1 MNDQMIEGFKLSP
14 QQRRVLA
21 LQAGE
26 HDVRR
31 SQCAVRIEGPLDVDA
46 LRAAIDRVAQRHEIL
61 RTSFP
66 KIAGMAW
73 PLQSVRET
81 ATVHHVAPE
90 ILGGS
95 IADVVADRFHNLSSV
110 AVDLHHG
117 PMLHAGIARLAGPT
131 HLLTISLPSL
141 CADVLGLSTLVAEI
155 AREYDGVDAEE
166 DPMQYV
172 VASEWLNDILES
184 EEAEAGRSYWRAQSF
199 MADDASLPFERN
211 ATSSRRESI
220 SIELDATLAAKLA
233 RAGEVKNVLF
243 TAWQVLL
250 WKMTGETHMLFGY
263 VSEGRPDEELRNC
276 IGHFERTL
284 PVQSALDAN
293 ASFAS
298 TMAKVETAV
307 VESTEW
313 QECFEWSDVFASR
326 RNCPFGFSHME
337 LPASYGTSVTFR
349 IDHFAVAAEES
360 KLTLASVQRGERV
373 ELTFSF
379 DAERVPAAEARR
391 ALDRFLVLLA
401 SVAADSRAAI
411 GTLEIMSAAEREQ
424 VLTGFNRTAVAFEA
438 DDRLHRLFE
447 QQAALTPHATAVI
460 FGESLLTYAQLD
472 AKANQLAS
480 RLVATGVANG
490 SPVGIYMERSS
501 ELVVAIF
508 GILKAGGA
516 YLPLDAEY
524 PQDRLAYMLEN
535 AKVAAVVT
543 QPHLVDMLAAMPA
556 ESTAPVVV
564 LDPACTSIANEATTA
579 PNVEVDSEQAAY
591 VLYTSGSTGRPK
603 GVVVPH
609 RAICNHMLWMQSEF
623 PMNASDAVLQKTP
636 FSFDASVWEFYAP
649 LLAGGR
655 LVVAQ
660 PGGHRDAAYLAETIR
675 NEHVT
680 VLQCV
685 PTQLRMLLDDES
697 FVRCTSLRR
706 VFCGGEALT
715 GDVTTRFHATLQ
727 ADLVNLYGPTEATI
741 DATSWTCTRGDAR
754 THMPIGRPV
763 ANTQVYV
770 VDRALRPVPAGIA
783 GELLIG
789 GTGLAL
795 GYLHNEELTAEKFVP
810 NTIGGS
816 SARLYRT
823 GDLVCMTDAGVLEFL
838 GRIDHQIKLRGF
850 RIELGEIEATLVRQ
864 DGVKEAV
871 VIAREDT
878 PGDKRLVAYFIARPD
893 ATPQTSELKNA
904 LRTSLPEYMV
914 PAAIVKV
921 DSFPLLPNGKI
932 DTRSLPMPD
941 YSRAEMADAFV
952 APRNDI
958 EKGVAAIWSEVL
970 GIEKIGVYDSFFEL
984 GGHSL
989 IATQLISRIRVM
1001 FDVELP
1007 LRKLFESP
1015 TVEDLALA
1023 VAAAR
1028 GPISVEVDDLLA
1040 ELEGLTEDQVRELL
1054 GAELVG
1060 A

>member
-1 MNDQMIEGFKLSP
+1 VNDQMIEGFKLSP
-14 QQRRVLA
+14 QQRRICA
-21 LQAGE
+21 LQNGD
-26 HDVRR
+26 DVRR
-31 SQCAVRIEGPLDVDA
+31 SQCAVRIDGTLDVAA
-46 LRAAIDRVAQRHEIL
+46 LQAAIDRVAQRHEIL
-61 RTSFP
+61 RTSFA
-66 KIAGMAW
+66 KIAGMTW

-81 ATVHHVAPE
+81 ASVFHAAPE

-95 IADVVADRFHNLSSV
+95 VADVMADRLHNLSAVS
-110 AVDLHHG
+110 VDLHDG

-131 HLLTISLPSL
+131 HVLTLSVPSL

-155 AREYDGVDAEE
+155 AREYDGVAPDEQMDE
-166 DPMQYV
+166 PMQYV
-172 VASEWLNDILES
+172 VASEWLNDILDS
-184 EEAEAGRSYWRAQSF
+184 EEAEAGRSWWRAKSF

-211 ATSSRRESI
+211 ATSFRRESI
-220 SIELDATLAAKLA
+220 SVGLDAALAAKLA
-233 RAGEVKNVLF
+233 RVGDVKHVLF

-250 WKMTGETHMLFGY
+250 WKMTGETHLLFGY
-263 VSEGRPDEELRNC
+263 VSEGRPDDELRNC
-276 IGHFERTL
+276 VGHFERTI
-284 PVQSALDAN
+284 PVQSELDAN
-293 ASFAS
+293 ATFAS
-298 TMAKVETAV
+298 MMAKVEASVT
-307 VESTEW
+307 ESIEW

-326 RNCPFGFSHME
+326 RNCAFGFSHME
-337 LPASYGTSVTFR
+337 VPASYGTSVTFS
-349 IDHFAVAAEES
+349 IDRFDVASEEA
-360 KLTLASVQRGERV
+360 KLMLASVQRGETI

-379 DAERVPAAEARR
+379 DAERVPAAE
-391 ALDRFLVLLA
+391 V
-401 SVAADSRAAI
+401 SRAAERFTVLLNSIAANAHTAI
-411 GTLEIMSAAEREQ
+411 GALDIMSAGEREQ
-424 VLTGFNRTAVAFEA
+424 VLTGFNRTAVSFEA
-438 DDRLHRLFE
+438 DNRLHRLFE
-447 QQAALTPHATAVI
+447 QQAALTPHATAVV
-460 FGESLLTYAQLD
+460 FGESMLTYSELD
-472 AKANQLAS
+472 AKANQLAN
-480 RLVATGVANG
+480 RLVAAGAGNG
-490 SPVGIYMERSS
+490 SPIGIYMERSI

-535 AKVAAVVT
+535 AQVAAVVT
-543 QPHLVDMLAAMPA
+543 QPHLGEMLATT
-556 ESTAPVVV
+556 SAPVIV
-564 LDPACTSIANEATTA
+564 LDAACTTIANEAKTA
-579 PNVEVDSEQAAY
+579 PAVEVDPEQAAY
-591 VLYTSGSTGRPK
+591 ILYTSGSTGRPK
-603 GVVVPH
+603 GVVIPH
-609 RAICNHMLWMQSEF
+609 RAICNHMLWMQSAF
-623 PMNASDAVLQKTP
+623 PMTASDAVLQKTP

-655 LVVAQ
+655 LVIAQ

-715 GDVTTRFHATLQ
+715 GDVTTHFHATLK

-741 DATSWTCTRGDAR
+741 DATYWTCARGDAR

-770 VDRALRPVPAGIA
+770 VDAALRPVPAGIA

-795 GYLHNEELTAEKFVP
+795 GYLHNEEMTGEKFIP
-810 NTIGGS
+810 NTIGNG

-823 GDLVCMTDAGVLEFL
+823 GDLVRMTDAGVLEFL

-850 RIELGEIEATLVRQ
+850 RIELGEIEATLMRQ

-871 VIAREDT
+871 VVAREDN

-893 ATPQTSELKNA
+893 ANPSTADLKNA
-904 LRTSLPEYMV
+904 LKTSLPEYMV
-914 PAAIVKV
+914 PAAIVKL
-921 DSFPLLPNGKI
+921 DAFPLLPNGKI
-932 DTRSLPMPD
+932 DNRSLPIPD
-941 YSRAEMADAFV
+941 YSRAELADTFV

-1028 GPISVEVDDLLA
+1028 GPVSVEVDDLLA
-1040 ELEGLTEDQVRELL
+1040 ELEGLSEDQVRELL
-1054 GAELVG
+1054 GEELVT

>member
-1 MNDQMIEGFKLSP
+1 MNNEMIEGFKLSP
-14 QQRRVLA
+14 QQRRVSA
-21 LQAGE
+21 LQHGE
-26 HDVRR
+26 TVQR
-31 SQCAVRIEGPLDVDA
+31 SQCAVRIDGALDVQA
-46 LRAAIDRVAQRHEIL
+46 LQAAIDRVAQRHEIL

-66 KIAGMAW
+66 RIAGMTW

-81 ATVHHVAPE
+81 ATVHHAAPE
-90 ILGGS
+90 ILDGS
-95 IADVVADRFHNLSSV
+95 VADVVADRLHHLSSV
-110 AVDLHHG
+110 AIDLHAG
-117 PMLHAGIARLAGPT
+117 PMLHAGIARLADPV
-131 HLLTISLPSL
+131 HVLTISVPSL
-141 CADVLGLSTLVAEI
+141 CADVLGLATLVGEI
-155 AREYDGVDAEE
+155 AREYDGVAATD

-172 VASEWLNDILES
+172 VASDWLNDILAS
-184 EEAEAGRSYWRAQSF
+184 EEAEAGRSFWRARSF
-199 MADDASLPFERN
+199 MADDAPLPFERN
-211 ATSSRRESI
+211 AVSFRRESI
-220 SIELDATLAAKLA
+220 SVPLDAELAAKLA
-233 RAGEVKNVLF
+233 RAGEMKNVLF

-284 PVQSALDAN
+284 PVQSELDPR
-293 ASFAS
+293 ASFGSA
-298 TMAKVETAV
+298 MARVDAAV

-313 QECFEWSDVFASR
+313 QECFEWSDVFATR
-326 RNCPFGFSHME
+326 RNCPFGFSHIE

-349 IDHFAVAAEES
+349 IEHFDVAFEES
-360 KLTLASVQRGERV
+360 KLMLASMQRGDEI
-373 ELTFSF
+373 ELTFSY
-379 DAERVPAAEARR
+379 DAERVSAAEVRR
-391 ALDRFLVLLA
+391 AIDRFHVLLA
-401 SVAADSRAAI
+401 GIAANADAAI

-424 VLTGFNRTAVAFEA
+424 VLVGFNRTAVAFEA

-447 QQAALTPHATAVI
+447 QQVALTPHATAVL

-472 AKANQLAS
+472 AKANQLAN
-480 RLVATGVANG
+480 RLVASGVTNG
-490 SPVGIYMERSS
+490 APVGIYMERSL

-535 AKVAAVVT
+535 ARVAAVVT
-543 QPHLVDMLAAMPA
+543 QPHLGDMLAGM
-556 ESTAPVVV
+556 SAPVVV
-564 LDPACTSIANEATTA
+564 LDAACSSIANEAMTA
-579 PNVEVDSEQAAY
+579 PNVEVDPEQAAY

-603 GVVVPH
+603 GVVIPH
-609 RAICNHMLWMQSEF
+609 RAICNHMLWMQSAF
-623 PMNASDAVLQKTP
+623 PLHASDAVLQKTP

-685 PTQLRMLLDDES
+685 PTQLRMLLDDQS
-697 FVRCTSLRR
+697 FARCTSLRR

-715 GDVTTRFHATLQ
+715 GDVTTRFHATML

-741 DATSWTCTRGDAR
+741 DATSWTCTRGDSA

-770 VDRALRPVPAGIA
+770 VDGALRPVPAGIA

-789 GTGLAL
+789 GSGLAL
-795 GYLHNEELTAEKFVP
+795 GYLHNEELTNEKFVAD
-810 NTIGGS
+810 TIGG
-816 SARLYRT
+816 AGGRLYRT
-823 GDLVCMTDAGVLEFL
+823 GDLVRMTDAGVLEFL

-850 RIELGEIEATLVRQ
+850 RIELGEIEATLLRQ

-871 VIAREDT
+871 VIAREDN

-893 ATPQTSELKNA
+893 AMPQTSDLKNA

-914 PAAIVKV
+914 PVAIVKL
-921 DSFPLLPNGKI
+921 DAFPLLPNGKI
-932 DTRSLPMPD
+932 DTRSLPVPD
-941 YSRAEMADAFV
+941 YSRAERADAFV

-958 EKGVAAIWSEVL
+958 EKGVAAIWAEVL

-1023 VAAAR
+1023 VQAAR
-1028 GPISVEVDDLLA
+1028 APIAGDVDDLLA
-1040 ELEGLTEDQVRELL
+1040 ELEGLSEDQVRELL
-1054 GAELVG
+1054 GEDLRA
-1060 A
+1060 

>member
-1 MNDQMIEGFKLSP
+1 MTDHIEGFKLSP
-14 QQRRVLA
+14 QQRRIVT
-21 LQAGE
+21 LQNG
-26 HDVRR
+26 DVRR
-31 SQCAVRIEGPLDVDA
+31 SQCAVRIDGTLNVEA
-46 LRAAIDRVAQRHEIL
+46 LQAAIDRVAQRHEIL
-61 RTSFP
+61 RTAFP
-66 KIAGMAW
+66 RIAGMSW

-81 ATVHHVAPE
+81 ASVYHAAPE

-95 IADVVADRFHNLSSV
+95 VADVVADRFHNLSAV
-110 AVDLHHG
+110 AVDLHGG
-117 PMLHAGIARLAGPT
+117 PMLHVGIARLAGPT
-131 HLLTISLPSL
+131 HVMTVSLPSL
-141 CADVLGLSTLVAEI
+141 CADALGLSTLVGEI
-155 AREYDGVDAEE
+155 AREYDGIAAEDE
-166 DPMQYV
+166 PMQYV
-172 VASEWLNDILES
+172 VASEWLNEILDS
-184 EEAEAGRSYWRAQSF
+184 EEAEAGRSWWRGKTF
-199 MADDASLPFERN
+199 MSDDAPLPFERN
-211 ATSSRRESI
+211 AAAFRRESI
-220 SIELDATLAAKLA
+220 SVDLDATLAAKLSKV
-233 RAGEVKNVLF
+233 GEMKNVLF

-284 PVQSALDAN
+284 PVQSELDAN
-293 ASFAS
+293 ASFT
-298 TMAKVETAV
+298 TMMSRVDAAV

-337 LPASYGTSVTFR
+337 LPASYGTSATFR
-349 IDHFAVAAEES
+349 IDRFDVALEES
-360 KLTLASVQRGERV
+360 KMMLSSVQRGEQV

-379 DAERVPAAEARR
+379 DAERVPAAEVRR
-391 ALDRFLVLLA
+391 TIERFHVLLG
-401 SVAADSRAAI
+401 SIAADAKCKVGA
-411 GTLEIMSAAEREQ
+411 LEIMSAAEREQ
-424 VLTGFNRTAVAFEA
+424 VLVGFNGTDVKFEA

-447 QQAALTPHATAVI
+447 QQAAITPHAAAVV
-460 FGESLLTYAQLD
+460 FGDSMLTYAQLD
-472 AKANQLAS
+472 AKANQLAN
-480 RLVATGVANG
+480 RLVASGAGNG
-490 SPVGIYMERSS
+490 SPVGIYMERSI

-524 PQDRLAYMLEN
+524 PQDRLEYMLEN
-535 AKVAAVVT
+535 ARVAAVVT
-543 QPHLVDMLAAMPA
+543 QPHLGDMLANM
-556 ESTAPVVV
+556 SAPVIV
-564 LDPACTSIANEATTA
+564 LDAALTSIADEATTA
-579 PNVEVDSEQAAY
+579 PDVEVDSEQAAY

-603 GVVVPH
+603 GVVIPH
-609 RAICNHMLWMQSEF
+609 RAICNHMLWMQSQF
-623 PMNASDAVLQKTP
+623 PMNTSDAVLQKTP

-660 PGGHRDAAYLAETIR
+660 PGGHRDAAYLADAIR
-675 NEHVT
+675 THHVT

-685 PTQLRMLLDDES
+685 PTQLRMLLDDET
-697 FVRCTSLRR
+697 FARCTSLRR

-715 GDVTTRFHATLQ
+715 GDVTSRFHSTML

-770 VDRALRPVPAGIA
+770 VDSALRPVPVGIA

-795 GYLHNEELTAEKFVP
+795 GYLHNEEMTADKFVP
-810 NTIGGS
+810 NTIGNG

-823 GDLVCMTDAGVLEFL
+823 GDLVRMTDAGVLEFL

-850 RIELGEIEATLVRQ
+850 RIELGEIEAVLVRQ

-871 VIAREDT
+871 VIAREDN
-878 PGDKRLVAYFIARPD
+878 PGDKRLVAYFVARPD
-893 ATPQTSELKNA
+893 ANPVMGDLKTA
-904 LRTSLPEYMV
+904 LKATLPEYMV
-914 PAAIVKV
+914 PSAMVKL
-921 DSFPLLPNGKI
+921 DAFPLLPNGKI
-932 DTRSLPMPD
+932 DVRSLPMPD
-941 YSRAEMADAFV
+941 YSRAELADTFV
-952 APRNDI
+952 APRTDV
-958 EKGVAAIWSEVL
+958 EKGVASIWSEVL

-1023 VAAAR
+1023 VEAAR
-1028 GPISVEVDDLLA
+1028 APISGEVDDLLA
-1040 ELEGLTEDQVRELL
+1040 ELEGLSEDQVRELL
-1054 GAELVG
+1054 GEELVV

>member
-1 MNDQMIEGFKLSP
+1 MIEGFKLSP
-14 QQRRVLA
+14 QQRRVCA
-21 LQAGE
+21 LQHGE
-26 HDVRR
+26 TVQR
-31 SQCAVRIEGPLDVDA
+31 SQCAVRIDGALDVKA
-46 LRAAIDRVAQRHEIL
+46 LQSAIDRVAQRHEIL

-66 KIAGMAW
+66 KIAGMSW
-73 PLQSVRET
+73 PLQSVRDT
-81 ATVHHVAPE
+81 AVVHHASPE
-90 ILGGS
+90 VLGGS
-95 IADVVADRFHNLSSV
+95 LADAVADRFHSLSSV
-110 AVDLHHG
+110 AVDLHDG

-141 CADVLGLSTLVAEI
+141 CADVLGLATLVSEI
-155 AREYDGVDAEE
+155 AREYDGVAASD

-172 VASEWLNDILES
+172 VASDWLNDILVS
-184 EEAEAGRSYWRAQSF
+184 EEAEAGRSYWRAKNF
-199 MADDASLPFERN
+199 MADDPALPFERN
-211 ATSSRRESI
+211 AVSFRRENTSM
-220 SIELDATLAAKLA
+220 ELDASLVAKLA
-233 RAGEVKNVLF
+233 RAGEMKNVLF

-263 VSEGRPDEELRNC
+263 VSEGRPDEDLRNC

-284 PVQSALDAN
+284 PVQSEVDA
-293 ASFAS
+293 AAPFAS
-298 TMAKVETAV
+298 MMTRVDAAV
-307 VESTEW
+307 VEPTEW
-313 QECFEWSDVFASR
+313 QECFEWSDVFATR
-326 RNCPFGFSHME
+326 RNCPFGFSHIE
-337 LPASYGTSVTFR
+337 LPDGYGTAVTFR
-349 IDHFAVAAEES
+349 IEQFDVAFEES
-360 KLTLASVQRGERV
+360 KLMLACVQRGEQV
-373 ELTFSF
+373 ELTFSY
-379 DAERVPAAEARR
+379 DAERVPAAEVRR
-391 ALDRFLVLLA
+391 AADRFQVLLQ
-401 SVAADSRAAI
+401 SIAANPDAAV

-424 VLTGFNRTAVAFEA
+424 VLVGFNRTAVALEA

-447 QQAALTPHATAVI
+447 QQVALTPHATAVI
-460 FGESLLTYAQLD
+460 FEESMLTYAQLD
-472 AKANQLAS
+472 AKANQLAN
-480 RLVATGVANG
+480 RLVATGVAG
-490 SPVGIYMERSS
+490 GAPVGIYMERSL

-508 GILKAGGA
+508 GTLKAGGA

-535 AKVAAVVT
+535 ARVAAVVT
-543 QPHLVDMLAAMPA
+543 QPHLGAMLTGI
-556 ESTAPVVV
+556 SAPIVV
-564 LDPACTSIANEATTA
+564 LDAACSSVAAEAMTA
-579 PNVEVDSEQAAY
+579 PDVEVDPEQAAY
-591 VLYTSGSTGRPK
+591 ILYTSGSTGRPK
-603 GVVVPH
+603 GVVIPH
-609 RAICNHMLWMQSEF
+609 RAICNHMLWMQQAF
-623 PMNASDAVLQKTP
+623 PLHASDAVLQKTP

-655 LVVAQ
+655 LVVAR

-685 PTQLRMLLDDES
+685 PTQLRMLLDDPT
-697 FVRCTSLRR
+697 FVRCTSLLR

-715 GDVTTRFHATLQ
+715 GDVTTRFHAAMR

-741 DATSWTCTRGDAR
+741 DATYWTCTRGDAG
-754 THMPIGRPV
+754 TQMPIGRPI

-770 VDRALRPVPAGIA
+770 VDSALRPVPAGIA

-789 GTGLAL
+789 GSGLAL
-795 GYLHNEELTAEKFVP
+795 GYLHNEEMTNEKFVA
-810 NTIGGS
+810 NAVGGPG
-816 SARLYRT
+816 ARLYRT
-823 GDLVCMTDAGVLEFL
+823 GDLVRMTDAGVLEFL

-893 ATPQTSELKNA
+893 ALPQTSELKNA

-914 PAAIVKV
+914 PVAIVKL
-921 DSFPLLPNGKI
+921 DAFPLLPNGKI
-932 DTRSLPMPD
+932 DTRSLPMPN

-952 APRNDI
+952 APRNDV
-958 EKGVAAIWSEVL
+958 ERGVAAIWSEVL
-970 GIEKIGVYDSFFEL
+970 GIEKIGVYDNFFEL

-1007 LRKLFESP
+1007 LRKLFEAP

-1023 VAAAR
+1023 VDAAR
-1028 GPISVEVDDLLA
+1028 VPATGEVGDLLA
-1040 ELEGLTEDQVRELL
+1040 ELEGLTEEQVRELL
-1054 GAELVG
+1054 GEELVG

>member
-1 MNDQMIEGFKLSP
+1 MNNETIEGFKLSP

-21 LQAGE
+21 LQHGE
-26 HDVRR
+26 TVQR
-31 SQCAVRIEGPLDVDA
+31 SQCAVRIDGPLDVVA
-46 LRAAIDRVAQRHEIL
+46 LQSAIDRVAQRHEIL

-66 KIAGMAW
+66 KIAGMSW

-81 ATVHHVAPE
+81 ASVYHAAPE
-90 ILGGS
+90 ILAGS
-95 IADVVADRFHNLSSV
+95 VSDVVADRFHNLSSV

-117 PMLHAGIARLAGPT
+117 PMLHAGIARLSGPT
-131 HLLTISLPSL
+131 HLLTVSVPSL
-141 CADVLGLSTLVAEI
+141 CADVLGLSMLVGEI
-155 AREYDGVDAEE
+155 AREYDGIAADE

-172 VASEWLNDILES
+172 VASEWLNDILDS
-184 EEAEAGRSYWRAQSF
+184 EEAEAGRSYWRAKSF
-199 MADDASLPFERN
+199 MTDDASLPFERN
-211 ATSSRRESI
+211 AVSFRRESI
-220 SIELDATLAAKLA
+220 SVELDPDLAAKLTM
-233 RAGEVKNVLF
+233 AGEMKNVLF

-284 PVQSALDAN
+284 PVQSELDAN
-293 ASFAS
+293 ASFA
-298 TMAKVETAV
+298 TMMTKVETAV

-326 RNCPFGFSHME
+326 RNCPFGFSHIE
-337 LPASYGTSVTFR
+337 LPAGYGTSASFR
-349 IDHFAVAAEES
+349 IDHFDVAFEEP
-360 KLTLASVQRGERV
+360 KLMLSSVQRADQI
-373 ELTFSF
+373 ELTFCF
-379 DAERVPAAEARR
+379 DAERVPAAEVRR
-391 ALDRFLVLLA
+391 AIDRFHVLLD
-401 SVAADSRAAI
+401 SIAANANAAV
-411 GTLEIMSAAEREQ
+411 GMLEIMSAEERQQ
-424 VLTGFNRTAVAFEA
+424 VLVGFNRTGVAFEA

-447 QQAALTPHATAVI
+447 QQVALSPHATAVI
-460 FGESLLTYAQLD
+460 FGEAMLTYSQLD
-472 AKANQLAS
+472 AKANQLAN
-480 RLVATGVANG
+480 RLVASGVANG
-490 SPVGIYMERSS
+490 SPVGIYMERSL

-535 AKVAAVVT
+535 AQVAAVVT
-543 QPHLVDMLAAMPA
+543 QPHLGDMLAQ
-556 ESTAPVVV
+556 TAAPIVV
-564 LDPACTSIANEATTA
+564 LDAACTSIADEAMTA
-579 PNVEVDSEQAAY
+579 PDVEVDSEQAAY

-603 GVVVPH
+603 GVVIPH
-609 RAICNHMLWMQSEF
+609 RAICNHMLWMQSAF
-623 PMNASDAVLQKTP
+623 PVNASDAILQKTP

-715 GDVTTRFHATLQ
+715 GDVTTRFHATMK

-741 DATSWTCTRGDAR
+741 DATHWTCTRGDAR

-770 VDRALRPVPAGIA
+770 VDSALRPVPAGIA

-789 GTGLAL
+789 GAGLAL
-795 GYLHNEELTAEKFVP
+795 GYLHNEEMTNEKFVT
-810 NTIGGS
+810 NTVDGAG
-816 SARLYRT
+816 ARLYRT
-823 GDLVCMTDAGVLEFL
+823 GDLVRMTGDGVLEFL

-871 VIAREDT
+871 VIAREDN

-893 ATPQTSELKNA
+893 ALPQTSDLKNA

-914 PAAIVKV
+914 PVAIVKLEA
-921 DSFPLLPNGKI
+921 FPLLPNGKI

-958 EKGVAAIWSEVL
+958 ERGVASIWSEVL

-1015 TVEDLALA
+1015 TVEALALA
-1023 VAAAR
+1023 VEAAR
-1028 GPISVEVDDLLA
+1028 APMAGEVDDLLA
-1040 ELEGLTEDQVRELL
+1040 ELEGLSEDQVRELL
-1054 GAELVG
+1054 GEELVV